1 MTVHPTPRPA
11 PAAAGD
17 ALSALRGLLGARLVE
32 TDAARDA
39 HARDEA
45 HHAAVRPDAVALPE
59 TTAEVAEIVRICAAA
74 RLPVTPWGVGTSLEG
89 QAIPIH
95 RGLSLDLSRMNR
107 VLAVNDAD
115 LDCVVQPG
123 ITRKALNAHL
133 RDTGLFFPVDPG
145 ADATIGG
152 MAATRASGTN
162 AVRYGT
168 MRENVLALE
177 AVMAD
182 GTVIRAGTRARK
194 SSSGYDLVRLLVGS
208 EGTLGIIT
216 ELTLRLHGQPEA
228 ASAAVCAFPDVASA
242 VDATILVMQMG
253 LPVARIELL
262 DEVQIAAV
270 NAYSKLDLAER
281 PTLFL
286 EFHGTEA
293 SVAETAAR
301 VGEIAAEHG
310 GADFR
315 WATRAEERN
324 RLWEARHSAY
334 WAGKAL
340 RPGAQGWVTDA
351 CVPISRLAECIAET
365 KADLADSPL
374 IAPLVGHVGDGNF
387 HLAILLDP
395 DDPAERAEAERLSA
409 RIAERSLRLGGTVSG
424 EHGVGVGKKG
434 YLAAEH
440 GAALGV
446 MAAVKRALD
455 PLGILNP
462 GKLVDPA

>member
-1 MTVHPTPRPA
+1 MTVHHHPH
-11 PAAAGD
+11 AAAKR
-17 ALSALRGLLGARLVE
+17 ALPALRALLGERLLE

-39 HARDEA
+39 HSSDEA
-45 HHAAVRPDAVALPE
+45 HHAPARPDAVALPE
-59 TTAEVAEIVRICAAA
+59 TTAEVAGIVRICAAA
-74 RLPVTPWGVGTSLEG
+74 RLPVIPWGVGTSLEG
-89 QAIPIH
+89 QVIPT
-95 RGLSLDLSRMNR
+95 RGGVTLDFQRMNR
-107 VLAVNDAD
+107 VLAVNAED

-123 ITRKALNAHL
+123 VTRKQLNEHL
-133 RDTGLFFPVDPG
+133 RDTGLFFAVDPG

-168 MRENVLALE
+168 MRETVLALE
-177 AVMAD
+177 AVTAD
-182 GTVIRAGTRARK
+182 GTVIRTGTRARK
-194 SSSGYDLVRLLVGS
+194 SAAGYDLTRLLVGS

-228 ASAAVCAFPDVASA
+228 ASAAVCAFPDIGAA
-242 VDATILVMQMG
+242 VDTTILTMQMG

-262 DEVQIAAV
+262 DEVQIRAV
-270 NAYSKLDLAER
+270 NAYSRMELEER

-293 SVAETAAR
+293 AVAETAER
-301 VGEIAAEHG
+301 VGEIALEHG
-310 GADFR
+310 ASGFR
-315 WATRAEERN
+315 WATKAEERS
-324 RLWEARHSAY
+324 RLWAARHSAY

-365 KADLADSPL
+365 KADLAGSPL
-374 IAPLVGHVGDGNF
+374 LAPLVGHVGDGNF

-395 DDPAERAEAERLSA
+395 DDPAERAEAERISK
-409 RIAERSLRLGGTVSG
+409 RIADCALRLGGTVTG
-424 EHGVGVGKKG
+424 EHGVGVGKIG
-434 YLAAEH
+434 YMQAEH

-446 MAAVKRALD
+446 MAAIKRALD
-455 PLGILNP
+455 PQDILNP
-462 GKLVDPA
+462 GKIVDPG